1 MNLPTAWI
9 FLFLPLLWLNLE
21 SSGAERHSLT
31 YIYTALSKPVNSPG
45 IHQFTAMGLLD
56 DRMIDYFDSDNPK
69 KVPKQ
74 DWMKERLPD
83 DYWEKGTQS
92 RQSKQ
97 QWFNVNINI
106 LKGRMRQND
115 TDVHVLQWQH
125 GCEGDMSNGK
135 LEFHRG
141 TDMYSYDGKDFL
153 AFDDANAVW
162 VAPTNE
168 AKQTKDK
175 WDGVQV
181 LKEYT
186 KGYLENECMEWL
198 NKFVNY
204 GEEQL
209 RGASPPEV
217 YLFTKCAKVE
227 TNVILTC
234 LATGFYPKDIIL
246 RIRRNDRIL
255 TEEDGL
261 FSSGVRPNED
271 ETFQRKDSVEILRSD
286 ISTYSCEVIHKATNI
301 SVRKEWDHTLPK
313 CSESPLVVP
322 VIAVL
327 VIVLVLAAAVVPF
340 VLYKK
345 GFLGRCNIASI
356 LGTLSQ
362 HNAV

>member
-1 MNLPTAWI
+1 MNKGLEGEDCKMFEF
-9 FLFLPLLWLNLE
+9 FLLGQQLTLI
-21 SSGAERHSLT
+21 SHSLT

-271 ETFQRKDSVEILRSD
+271 ETFQRKDSVEILR
-286 ISTYSCEVIHKATNI
+286 N
-301 SVRKEWDHTLPK
+301 HTLPK

>member
-1 MNLPTAWI
+1 ADKKSPRTVLKTR
-9 FLFLPLLWLNLE
+9 LRSDSSLLSE
-21 SSGAERHSLT
+21 FEFSRHSLT

-92 RQSKQ
+92 RQTTSSCCLAVKLS
-97 QWFNVNINI
+97 FLCCKSFVS
-106 LKGRMRQND
+106 LSCPS
-115 TDVHVLQWQH
+115 DVHVLQWQH

-209 RGASPPEV
+209 RGPPHH
-217 YLFTKCAKVE
+217 VE

-301 SVRKEWDHTLPK
+301 NHTLPK